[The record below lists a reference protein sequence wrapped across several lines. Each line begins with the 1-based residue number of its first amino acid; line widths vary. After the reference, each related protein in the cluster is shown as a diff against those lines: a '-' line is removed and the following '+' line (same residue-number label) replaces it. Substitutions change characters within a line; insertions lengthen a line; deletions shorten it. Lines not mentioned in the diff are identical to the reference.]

1 MIFSFQTIQKTCSVQ
16 LDLRSECYTLQNIII
31 DRSAEFFK
39 GNFAQKRED
48 EIIIYDE
55 KQIYSRQMK
64 CELVVCIRKSSLLLR
79 KGKQDC
85 L

>member
-1 MIFSFQTIQKTCSVQ
+1 LLFNKRKTCSVQ

-64 CELVVCIRKSSLLLR
+64 YELVVCIRKSSLLLR